1 LYTKK
6 EPEPIRW
13 DFWKNWQEWMPE
25 GLLHDDEDDDIDPH
39 VFAKSVE
46 EEEDR
51 LRALKAS
58 GESS

>member
-1 LYTKK
+1 
-6 EPEPIRW
+6 
-13 DFWKNWQEWMPE
+13 MPE